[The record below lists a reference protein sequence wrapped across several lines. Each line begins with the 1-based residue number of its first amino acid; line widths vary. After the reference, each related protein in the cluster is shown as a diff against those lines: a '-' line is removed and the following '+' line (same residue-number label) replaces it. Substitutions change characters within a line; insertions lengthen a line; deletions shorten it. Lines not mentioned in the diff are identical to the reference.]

1 MFYTT
6 FAELCSRRGIR
17 PGRAAGEIGIS
28 RAAVTRWKQ
37 EGFTPR
43 GDVLERI
50 AAYFG
55 VTVDYLLRGG
65 DSVQA
70 PDGSPDAADTSG
82 EEEEMEEFLEML
94 KNRQECRMLFSLAR
108 NATRS
113 DVERAVKIIEAL
125 REVEQD

>member
-65 DSVQA
+65 IQFRRR
-70 PDGSPDAADTSG
+70 
-82 EEEEMEEFLEML
+82 MEV
-94 KNRQECRMLFSLAR
+94 RMRRIHPGKRRRWRNFSR
-108 NATRS
+108 C
-113 DVERAVKIIEAL
+113 
-125 REVEQD
+125 

>member
-6 FAELCSRRGIR
+6 FEDLCNKRGIR

-65 DSVQA
+65 DSA
-70 PDGSPDAADTSG
+70 PSASG
-82 EEEEMEEFLEML
+82 RSGGEDEEEMSEFLEML

-125 REVEQD
+125 REVDED